1 MKERVS
7 LRRMTA
13 FFTSILLVVFC
24 LPTLALPA
32 KAETTVRQVNNIV
45 LFAQFDPLT
54 EKNFM
59 SGDATNTVDRK
70 STRLNSSHL
79 EQSRMPSSA

>member
-45 LFAQFDPLT
+45 LLP
-54 EKNFM
+54 
-59 SGDATNTVDRK
+59 S
-70 STRLNSSHL
+70 STR
-79 EQSRMPSSA
+79 

>member
-32 KAETTVRQVNNIV
+32 RAATTVRQVDNIV
-45 LFAQFDPLT
+45 LFAQF
-54 EKNFM
+54 EK
-59 SGDATNTVDRK
+59 K
-70 STRLNSSHL
+70 KKKKKK
-79 EQSRMPSSA
+79 PSSTL